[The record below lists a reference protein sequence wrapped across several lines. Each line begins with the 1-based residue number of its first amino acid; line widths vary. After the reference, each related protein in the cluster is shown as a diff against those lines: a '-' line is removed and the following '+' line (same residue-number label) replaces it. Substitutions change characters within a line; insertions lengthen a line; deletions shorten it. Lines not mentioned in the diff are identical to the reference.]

1 MSITGFNG
9 DVIDLDLIDDP
20 SGGVEDWLIVSNYP
34 GLFAIGSESGEEIW
48 FAPWNDPTDG
58 WRHGLIESR
67 DLVAAVDLHGRAR
80 LVRLETGEVVAT
92 TMLPEPIGEIV
103 PSFSGEELL
112 AVGELGNLYV
122 LDVPTLGVLRETD
135 TGSRSCRS
143 GVWLSDGAIRVA
155 RTEDDRL
162 VAVGFGEGRTVI
174 LRSRDW
180 KVEHELVGGK
190 ASIFGLAFDPDGQT
204 VHTVGTDDSIRS
216 FDLVTGEQMM
226 MIGSS
231 QGYVWSIAIN
241 GNGDHLW
248 TGGKDGSVRKWR
260 RSRGV
265 LTLPENRR
273 PMVCD
278 FEPEGNRFVVVDED
292 GLIHFGDAELSH
304 WDHARSVGDRPV
316 VDGRATVIRWVEGDV
331 LFVGCRSSGLWMVDP
346 STGALRNVIMT
357 GSVADIVRHP
367 DGGVVVG
374 FSDGRLSH
382 VGVDGEVLKSV
393 RLAIPERPHEIPSI
407 RRRMAMSPSTR
418 EIAITSATRHG
429 KTGKLDLD
437 SWEITWSPER
447 SIVNYDFDMDFSPDG
462 GRLAVAGRERPQ
474 NVVVFDFERNDYVGR
489 IAGHLSNATHV
500 RFIDG
505 GKRLLSAGQDGAVFI
520 ARPEDSRPIAKLLQL
535 DHAIRWMTVSSD
547 ETSVVVL
554 TEKGV
559 NIVRAPDSSTDRTYT
574 DDPFAPNVD

>member
-1 MSITGFNG
+1 
-9 DVIDLDLIDDP
+9 
-20 SGGVEDWLIVSNYP
+20 
-34 GLFAIGSESGEEIW
+34 
-48 FAPWNDPTDG
+48 
-58 WRHGLIESR
+58 
-67 DLVAAVDLHGRAR
+67 
-80 LVRLETGEVVAT
+80 
-92 TMLPEPIGEIV
+92 
-103 PSFSGEELL
+103 SGEELL

-143 GVWLSDGAIRVA
+143 GVWLSDGRIVVGTKEGQVLVFGSDLEPVGSVYENDSVAIRVA

-174 LRSRDW
+174 LRSQDW
-180 KVEHELVGGK
+180 MVERELVVGK
-190 ASIFGLAFDPDGQT
+190 AGIFGIAFDPDGRA
-204 VHTVGTDDSIRS
+204 VHTVGTDDSIRT
-216 FDLVTGEQMM
+216 FDLLTGRQTM

-231 QGYVWSIAIN
+231 QGYVWSVAVD

-248 TGGKDGSVRKWR
+248 TGGKDGTIRKWR
-260 RSRGV
+260 RSTGG
-265 LTLPENRR
+265 LSLPGNVR
-273 PMVCD
+273 PTVAD
-278 FEPEGNRFVVVDED
+278 FEMDGPRFAVMAED
-292 GLIHFGDAELSH
+292 GRIFIGDAEQGA
-304 WDHARSVGDRPV
+304 WDRSAFVAGDPV
-316 VDGRATVIRWVEGDV
+316 VDDLPTAIRWIEGDA
-331 LFVGCRSSGLWMVDP
+331 LFVGCRRSGLWMVDP
-346 STGALRNVIMT
+346 STGASRNVIMT

-382 VGVDGEVLKSV
+382 VGVDGEVLKSA

-418 EIAITSATRHG
+418 EIAITSATWHG

-462 GRLAVAGRERPQ
+462 GRLAVAGRERPR
-474 NVVVFDFERNDYVGR
+474 NVVVFDFERNEYVGR

-574 DDPFAPNVD
+574 DDPFTPNAG